1 MTPNTTTTPSALI
14 VEDEAILL
22 MLVAETLRD
31 AGYQVYE
38 AGDGMAAVH
47 ILETHP
53 EIDIMISDIRMPG
66 MSGYEVTRA
75 ALTLRPGLKVVLMTG
90 YTEEAIPQNIANAG
104 IRVLRKPFDIEQ
116 LPQLAKSVL
125 DRHAD

>member
-1 MTPNTTTTPSALI
+1 MSPDTATTPSALI

-38 AGDGMAAVH
+38 ARDGNAAVD
-47 ILETHP
+47 ILQAHS

-66 MSGYEVTRA
+66 MNGYEVTNT
-75 ALTLRPGLKVVLMTG
+75 ALALRPGLKVVLMTG

-104 IRVLRKPFDIEQ
+104 IRMLYKPFDIEQ
-116 LPQLAKSVL
+116 IPLLAKSVL
-125 DRHAD
+125 GQP

>member
-1 MTPNTTTTPSALI
+1 MNADATGTLYALI

-22 MLVAETLRD
+22 MLVAETFRD

-38 AGDGMAAVH
+38 AGNGIAAVE

-66 MSGYEVTRA
+66 MNGYEVTNA
-75 ALTLRPGLKVVLMTG
+75 ALALRPTLKVVLMTG
-90 YTEEAIPQNIANAG
+90 YTEEQIPQNIANAG
-104 IRVLRKPFDIEQ
+104 ISILRKPFDIEQ
-116 LPQLAKSVL
+116 IPLLASNIL
-125 DRHAD
+125 GRREN

>member
-1 MTPNTTTTPSALI
+1 MNADATGTLYALI

-22 MLVAETLRD
+22 MLVAETFRD

-38 AGDGMAAVH
+38 AGNGIAAVE

-66 MSGYEVTRA
+66 MNGYEVTNA
-75 ALTLRPGLKVVLMTG
+75 ALALRPTLKVVLMTG
-90 YTEEAIPQNIANAG
+90 YTEEQIPQNIANAG
-104 IRVLRKPFDIEQ
+104 ISILRKPFEIEQ
-116 LPQLAKSVL
+116 IPLLASNIL
-125 DRHAD
+125 GRRGN

>member
-1 MTPNTTTTPSALI
+1 MNADATGTLYALI

-22 MLVAETLRD
+22 MLVAETFRD

-38 AGDGMAAVH
+38 AGNGIAAVE

-66 MSGYEVTRA
+66 MNGYEVTNA
-75 ALTLRPGLKVVLMTG
+75 ALALRPTLKIVLMTG
-90 YTEEAIPQNIANAG
+90 YTEEQIPQNIANAG
-104 IRVLRKPFDIEQ
+104 ISILRKPFDIEQ
-116 LPQLAKSVL
+116 IPLLASNIL
-125 DRHAD
+125 GRREN

>member
-1 MTPNTTTTPSALI
+1 MNADATGTLYALI

-22 MLVAETLRD
+22 MLVAETFRD

-38 AGDGMAAVH
+38 AGNGIAAVE

-66 MSGYEVTRA
+66 MNGYEVTNA
-75 ALTLRPGLKVVLMTG
+75 ALALRPTLKVVLMTG
-90 YTEEAIPQNIANAG
+90 YTEEQIPQNIANAG
-104 IRVLRKPFDIEQ
+104 ISILRKPFDIEQ
-116 LPQLAKSVL
+116 IPLLASNIL
-125 DRHAD
+125 GRRGN

>member
-1 MTPNTTTTPSALI
+1 MNPDLTTIPSALI

-38 AGDGMAAVH
+38 AGNGIAAVN
-47 ILETHP
+47 ILQAHP

-66 MSGYEVTRA
+66 MNGYEVTNA
-75 ALTLRPGLKVVLMTG
+75 ALALRPSLKVVLMTG

-104 IRVLRKPFDIEQ
+104 IRILRKPFDIEQ
-116 LPQLAKSVL
+116 IPALAKSVL
-125 DRHAD
+125 SRPPD